1 MLLDTFLGSLACIW
15 QWLQCQFHMYNI
27 THNRGL
33 VKGKS
38 VFFSFFCAP
47 QPSTGDRGSSILW
60 LADI

>member
-38 VFFSFFCAP
+38 AFFSFFFAP
-47 QPSTGDRGSSILW
+47 QAS
-60 LADI
+60 A